1 MQTIDLMQI
10 QSFIQS
16 FVLAISSILEA
27 EVTVIDA
34 NLIRIGGS
42 GSYANKIG
50 QKISHSSFFQNI
62 IDTGR
67 PGFIR
72 DTRQAL
78 PCSSCQQRAGCMEL
92 ANIGFPIIVHEKP
105 SGVIGIVAFTD
116 EQRETLLKRQ
126 QILAEFLK
134 YMCALLESKLITQ
147 DYSNSLERQL
157 TAIISEEQRL
167 QGDTPFLGEDRA
179 IRNILALV
187 QKISAADSSV
197 LITGESGT
205 GKEVLAKRIHAL
217 SPRRNKLMI
226 SVNCGALPENLVES
240 ELFGYEE
247 GAFTG
252 ARKGGYTGKFE
263 LANGSTLFLDEIT
276 EMPLTMQ
283 TKLLRV
289 LQEKTVERLGG
300 KTPLAVDVRIIAATN
315 RDIEALVRDGL
326 FRSDLYYRLNVIPIK
341 LPPLRERRG
350 DIPLLVNH
358 FIQRYNRLFKKHI
371 EGMDAEAMQLITH
384 HDWPG
389 NVRELNNL
397 IEYLENI
404 VDTGRLGVSDLP
416 IQFQRLAAAKQD
428 AVGTTLRHRLESYE
442 KRLLQTLLQGS
453 DGSAGMGD
461 LARQLGISRATL
473 YRKLTAFGLTGCLKN
488 EISFRK

>member
-205 GKEVLAKRIHAL
+205 GKEVLAKRIH
-217 SPRRNKLMI
+217 P
-226 SVNCGALPENLVES
+226 
-240 ELFGYEE
+240 
-247 GAFTG
+247 
-252 ARKGGYTGKFE
+252 
-263 LANGSTLFLDEIT
+263 
-276 EMPLTMQ
+276 
-283 TKLLRV
+283 
-289 LQEKTVERLGG
+289 
-300 KTPLAVDVRIIAATN
+300 
-315 RDIEALVRDGL
+315 
-326 FRSDLYYRLNVIPIK
+326 
-341 LPPLRERRG
+341 
-350 DIPLLVNH
+350 
-358 FIQRYNRLFKKHI
+358 
-371 EGMDAEAMQLITH
+371 
-384 HDWPG
+384 
-389 NVRELNNL
+389 
-397 IEYLENI
+397 
-404 VDTGRLGVSDLP
+404 
-416 IQFQRLAAAKQD
+416 
-428 AVGTTLRHRLESYE
+428 
-442 KRLLQTLLQGS
+442 
-453 DGSAGMGD
+453 
-461 LARQLGISRATL
+461 
-473 YRKLTAFGLTGCLKN
+473 
-488 EISFRK
+488 